1 VVAGLVDH
9 YVTGEEKGFWA
20 ELNDDIIFRGLIT
33 PLGSSMFSLLALFMV
48 SASYRAFR
56 IRSAEAGLMMAS
68 ALVVM
73 LAQMPP
79 MQVAAPIVVDSKQWI
94 LDTINTG
101 AQRAILIGA
110 GLAGLIV
117 ALRMWLGVE
126 RGSFF
131 DQQ

>member
-1 VVAGLVDH
+1 
-9 YVTGEEKGFWA
+9 
-20 ELNDDIIFRGLIT
+20 
-33 PLGSSMFSLLALFMV
+33 
-48 SASYRAFR
+48 
-56 IRSAEAGLMMAS
+56 
-68 ALVVM
+68 M

-79 MQVAAPIVVDSKQWI
+79 MQVAVPFVVDTKQWI

-126 RGSFF
+126 RGAFF
-131 DQQ
+131 DQH